1 MDIRPLRKLFYH
13 VFIDIVEFTAPSR
26 SVEDQVVLTRK
37 LNQIVRD
44 VLNEHAPHHD
54 YLLLPTGDGMCI
66 SILADEF
73 ILPKVQFDLHLRIAL
88 AIRHRVRQNL
98 ENVNVAERFELRTGI
113 ATSDDAI
120 VTDINGKFNVIGDGI
135 NRAQRVMSGADKD
148 IVLVDAL
155 THKRLTSDPYYVGK
169 FQRFMLDVK
178 HNQLIEVF
186 LYNESMPGGQL
197 VPTPSRLFDPPVGQ
211 DEGAVEA
218 TDHSAERSGTYQ
230 LKAKNFEY
238 TDDREI
244 DIAVTDRT
252 TIRFTVSP
260 GYDGRPYIFYFIATT
275 NLEEKVWIGFHSG
288 RGDGKLDGPGEHSY
302 PVGPGEG
309 PGENINVRTV
319 VAARHKH
326 DGAPMFRGEV
336 VRITRL
342 RLRGGES
349 GTERDE
355 MAMDVAISG

>member
-26 SVEDQVVLTRK
+26 SVEDQVVLARR
-37 LNQIVRD
+37 LNQIVKD
-44 VLNEHAPHHD
+44 ALNEHAPHHD

-66 SILADEF
+66 SILADELV
-73 ILPKVQFDLHLRIAL
+73 LPRVPFDVHLKIAL
-88 AIRHRVRQNL
+88 TIRHRVRQNVG
-98 ENVNVAERFELRTGI
+98 NAAEQFALRTGI

-148 IVLVDAL
+148 MILVDAL
-155 THKRLTSDPYYVGK
+155 THKRLTNDPYYVGK

-186 LYNESMPGGQL
+186 LYNESLPDGPL
-197 VPTPSRLFDPPVGQ
+197 ISTPSRLFDPPVGL
-211 DEGAVEA
+211 DDGADEA
-218 TDHSAERSGTYQ
+218 TDHSTERSGSYH

-244 DIAVTDRT
+244 DIVVTDST

-260 GYDGRPYIFYFIATT
+260 GYEGRPYIFYFIATT

-288 RGDGKLDGPGEHSY
+288 RGDGRLDGPGEHSY

-319 VAARHKH
+319 VGTRHKH
-326 DGAPMFRGEV
+326 NGLPMFRGEV

-349 GTERDE
+349 GSEQDE
-355 MAMDVAISG
+355 MAIDVAISG